1 MDPGLHGVQFNTVFS
16 PPDFITTP
24 VTVVQA
30 LAVNNQSDLE
40 LVMVIFIAKFV
51 FRRAIELTDGT
62 G

>member
-16 PPDFITTP
+16 PPDFTTP